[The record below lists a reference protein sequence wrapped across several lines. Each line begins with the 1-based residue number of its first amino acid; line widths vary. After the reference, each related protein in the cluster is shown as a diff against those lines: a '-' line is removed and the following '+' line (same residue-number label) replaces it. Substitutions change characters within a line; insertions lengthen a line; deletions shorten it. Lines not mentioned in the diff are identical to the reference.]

1 MRLFKNGLKSI
12 LLMQLI
18 LGLIAIVF
26 VIVGLIKNF
35 HSGFT
40 LVGII
45 ILGIMM
51 VMNGFEQYLLHKKKG
66 YLFFTIIVSA
76 AFIYFW
82 IWRFTISV

>member
-1 MRLFKNGLKSI
+1 MRLFKNRYKSI

-18 LGLIAIVF
+18 LGIIAIVF
-26 VIVGLIKNF
+26 VTVGWIKDF
-35 HSGFT
+35 QPGFT

-66 YLFFTIIVSA
+66 YLIFTIIVSA
-76 AFIYFW
+76 AFIWFW
-82 IWRFTISV
+82 VWRFTISA